1 VEGDGL
7 GRLKP
12 KVGGGGE
19 GMAEGGFSFYL
30 FFLPFVLFENMI

>member
-1 VEGDGL
+1 VEGGWV
-7 GRLKP
+7 GPAKG
-12 KVGGGGE
+12 KGGGK